1 MPALFALVTCPNCG
15 YRAPLILKENFVIRR
30 RDLGLWGGTGLA
42 LGLLVPVLS
51 KAAVD
56 QPIGASVAAHA
67 AARLKALERACGGR
81 LGVFMRDTG
90 TGAEWGQRSDERFS
104 MCSTFKMLA
113 TALVLR
119 RADLGQESLD
129 RRITFGK
136 QDLVPWSP
144 VTERHAAGGGMTLA
158 ALCEATMTTSD
169 NTAANLIV
177 HSFGGPAA
185 LTAFAREIGDD
196 VTRLDRIE
204 PQLNDWQAGDERDTT
219 SPRAML
225 HSLQQV
231 TLGPVLS
238 APSRERLLVW
248 LRASTTGS
256 ERLRAGLPAPF
267 VVANKTGSS
276 RVASNDIAVV
286 WPSPSA
292 APWLVCAYLEAG
304 RASTT
309 RRNATVAQVG
319 GLLRD
324 LATRS

>member
-1 MPALFALVTCPNCG
+1 M
-15 YRAPLILKENFVIRR
+15 IRR
-30 RDLGLWGGTGLA
+30 RDLGLWTGTGLA
-42 LGLLVPVLS
+42 FGLLMPALS
-51 KAAVD
+51 KAVA
-56 QPIGASVAAHA
+56 PGSSGAFVP
-67 AARLKALERACGGR
+67 ARLKALERACGGR

-90 TGAEWGQRSDERFS
+90 TGAEWGQRSDERFP

-119 RADLGQESLD
+119 RADLGLESLD
-129 RRITFGK
+129 RRIAFGP

-144 VTERHAAGGGMTLA
+144 VTERHAAGGGMTLE
-158 ALCEATMTTSD
+158 ALCEATITTSD

-204 PQLNDWQAGDERDTT
+204 PHLNDWRAGDERDTT

-238 APSRERLLVW
+238 ASSRGRLLAW
-248 LRASTTGS
+248 LRASTTGGD
-256 ERLRAGLPAPF
+256 RLRAGLPAPF

-286 WPSPSA
+286 WPSPSV
-292 APWLVCAYLEAG
+292 APWLVCVYLEAG
-304 RASTT
+304 RASTA
-309 RRNATVAQVG
+309 RRNVAVAQVG
-319 GLLRD
+319 VLLRD
-324 LATRS
+324 LPARS

>member
-1 MPALFALVTCPNCG
+1 M
-15 YRAPLILKENFVIRR
+15 IRR
-30 RDLGLWGGTGLA
+30 RDLGLWSGAGLA
-42 LGLLVPVLS
+42 LGLLMPALS
-51 KAAVD
+51 KA
-56 QPIGASVAAHA
+56 GAHRPGGAFNPART
-67 AARLKALERACGGR
+67 AARLQALERASGGR

-113 TALVLR
+113 SALVLR
-119 RADLGQESLD
+119 RTDLGQESLD
-129 RRITFGK
+129 RRITFSTP
-136 QDLVPWSP
+136 DLVPWSP

-158 ALCEATMTTSD
+158 ALCEATITSSD

-238 APSRERLLVW
+238 APSRERLLAW
-248 LRASTTGS
+248 LRASTTGG

-267 VVANKTGSS
+267 EVANKTGSS

-286 WPSPSA
+286 WPSRSA
-292 APWLVCAYLEAG
+292 APWLVCVYLEAG
-304 RASTT
+304 RASTA

-319 GLLRD
+319 VLLRE
-324 LATRS
+324 LATGS